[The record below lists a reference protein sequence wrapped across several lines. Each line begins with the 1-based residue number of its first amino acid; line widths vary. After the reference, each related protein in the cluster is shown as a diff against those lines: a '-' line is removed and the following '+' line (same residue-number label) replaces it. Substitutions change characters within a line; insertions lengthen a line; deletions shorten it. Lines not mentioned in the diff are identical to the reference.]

1 MRAVAL
7 LLVGLTACG
16 AAGASTSKVE
26 IGINHSRFEPARVQV
41 DAGDTVTFV
50 IRNDDPI
57 AHEFIVGDEEVQQV
71 HEEGTE
77 AHHGTRPGEISVGA
91 GDTVTT
97 TYTFDEPGKLIFGC
111 HLPGHY
117 AYGMRGTIQIQGS

>member
-1 MRAVAL
+1 MVL
-7 LLVGLTACG
+7 LLVALAACG
-16 AAGASTSKVE
+16 SARATPSQVE
-26 IGINHSRFEPARVQV
+26 IGINHSRFDPSRLEV

-50 IRNDDPI
+50 IRNQDPI

-77 AHHGTRPGEISVGA
+77 AHHGTRPGEVSVGA

-97 TYTFDEPGKLIFGC
+97 TYTFDEPGELTFGC